1 MIIHPSIIMNA
12 DSILDPSL
20 PVNPRLISGEIKVG
34 LDGDKIEGQE
44 LDAEKNNEFVRPSER
59 IEDVILD
66 GESEMVHVDLE
77 GELQINMMGNG
88 NGFFEAESESSLQN
102 NGGEYS
108 EQDYSEQDS
117 EDGDI
122 SVSEYSDD
130 EDDPISIEENM
141 DEVEALLSTQ
151 ANASWMSNEAPIPTL
166 QSSSY
171 SAAPTYFPPPTP
183 VLSLAPLFPPGVARP
198 SATAMSFFDNPTRYA
213 IRINA
218 RKVIVHDTFIT
229 WAEHYLRQLPGMLRR
244 TSRVPTSLRRCW
256 VPYDDS
262 DEYLD
267 NTLVAIHDYGVE
279 VAAMEKGK
287 DVAKNRN
294 FQSHINISAG
304 TT

>member
-1 MIIHPSIIMNA
+1 MIVHPSIIMNA
-12 DSILDPSL
+12 DSTLDSSL
-20 PVNPRLISGEIKVG
+20 PFNPRLISGEIKAG
-34 LDGDKIEGQE
+34 LGGDKIEGQG
-44 LDAEKNNEFVRPSER
+44 LDAEKNNEFVRASER
-59 IEDVILD
+59 IEDDILD
-66 GESEMVHVDLE
+66 GESEMVDVDLE
-77 GELQINMMGNG
+77 GGLQINMMGNG
-88 NGFFEAESESSLQN
+88 NGFCGAESERSLQN

-117 EDGDI
+117 EDGEI

-130 EDDPISIEENM
+130 EDDTISMEENT

-151 ANASWMSNEAPIPTL
+151 ADASWMSNEAPIPTL

-171 SAAPTYFPPPTP
+171 SAAPTYSPPPTP
-183 VLSLAPLFPPGVARP
+183 VLSLAPLFPPGIARP

-244 TSRVPTSLRRCW
+244 TSRVPSSLRRCW

-279 VAAMEKGK
+279 VAAMEKAK

-294 FQSHINISAG
+294 FQSHINISGGAM
-304 TT
+304 